1 MTNAEYHAL
10 PYLNASALKE
20 LARSPAHYW
29 AKFLDPNREK
39 IEPTTAMQIGTAT
52 HTMVLESEKFDAEFM
67 VAPEG
72 LNRAHKVVKEL
83 AQECRDNGKNLIL
96 NDEFVMVQNIAQA
109 VKAHE
114 KADSILSHNL
124 GIAEDTILFCID
136 NIEAKARLDWSIPP
150 CEVFPNGLVADLK
163 TTANC
168 SIDEFKKSIWG
179 YRYDIQARWYQ
190 MAFMAKYE
198 TQDTPIFLFIA
209 CEKENP
215 FAVNVFLA
223 GDSMLAKGKET
234 IEELLK
240 TYKKTDWSEKPV
252 YSSQVQIIDLP
263 GWVK

>member
-1 MTNAEYHAL
+1 MTNTEYHAL

-52 HTMVLESEKFDAEFM
+52 HTMVLENDKFEVEFM

-72 LNRAHKVVKEL
+72 LNRAHKAVKEL
-83 AQECRDNGKNLIL
+83 AQECKDNGKTLIL
-96 NDEFVMVQNIAQA
+96 NDEFEMVKNIAQA
-109 VKAHE
+109 VSEHE
-114 KADSILSHNL
+114 KADFILSHNQGL
-124 GIAEDTILFCID
+124 AEDTILFCID

-150 CEVFPNGLVADLK
+150 CEEFPNGLVADLK

-168 SIDEFKKSIWG
+168 SMDEFKKSIWN
-179 YRYDIQARWYQ
+179 YRYDIQAKWYQ

-198 TQDTPIFLFIA
+198 TQEPPMFLFIA

-223 GDSMLAKGKET
+223 SDSMLAKGQET
-234 IEELLK
+234 IQELLK
-240 TYKKTDWSEKPV
+240 VYTETDWTEKPI
-252 YSSQVQIIDLP
+252 YSNNVEIIDLP